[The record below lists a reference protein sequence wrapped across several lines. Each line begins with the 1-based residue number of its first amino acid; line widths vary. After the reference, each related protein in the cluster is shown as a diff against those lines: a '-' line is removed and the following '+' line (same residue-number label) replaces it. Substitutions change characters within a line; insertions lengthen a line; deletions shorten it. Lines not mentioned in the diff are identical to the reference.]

1 MQEYKVYGKVK
12 QMFDLDFMNNL
23 RQAHGDNPW
32 PTELMNYNYKTCVLC
47 QEKYLLGMNH
57 LEHYALI
64 KASQNKWPKN
74 VSDLEDD
81 EYESLALKYD
91 ANKDALIA
99 KKERNIVEEEPKT
112 KTLSTLEFEDGKDL
126 ENTAQKN
133 LVGHAIESLLN
144 HGIERR

>member
-1 MQEYKVYGKVK
+1 
-12 QMFDLDFMNNL
+12 
-23 RQAHGDNPW
+23 
-32 PTELMNYNYKTCVLC
+32 
-47 QEKYLLGMNH
+47 
-57 LEHYALI
+57 LI
-64 KASQNKWPKN
+64 KTSQNKWPKN

-99 KKERNIVEEEPKT
+99 EKEGNIVEEEPKT

-126 ENTAQKN
+126 ESTAQKN

-144 HGIERR
+144 HGIERK